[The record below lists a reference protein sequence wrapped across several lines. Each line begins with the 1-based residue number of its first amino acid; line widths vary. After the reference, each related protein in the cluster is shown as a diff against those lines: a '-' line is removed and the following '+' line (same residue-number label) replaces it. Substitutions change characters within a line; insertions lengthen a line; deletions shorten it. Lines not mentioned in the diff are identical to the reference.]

1 MRRTWFWLPAT
12 GPSTDTVALKVLPW
26 LEASSMVI
34 ATAVKIRMATTITIR
49 PVPPRI
55 SRLRRPGGGGCG
67 WVVEGELDIV
77 AIRLAGAGA
86 LARAR

>member
-1 MRRTWFWLPAT
+1 
-12 GPSTDTVALKVLPW
+12 
-26 LEASSMVI
+26 MVI
-34 ATAVKIRMATTITIR
+34 ATAVKSRMATTITIR

-86 LARAR
+86 LSPGPVREVGRVRPTGPGR